1 MDPLEKFSLAK
12 GSHAI
17 RWVGPWDLY
26 SRYPVVLWQPDSD
39 QAASPDLLLRGFPY
53 AKPVEPVRTQQAR
66 ASAV

>member
-17 RWVGPWDLY
+17 RWVGPWDSY